1 MSEKTRNNRDNAATK
16 KKSRNNRI
24 NLRIDDDELQTLTSI
39 SFEDEESISQIVRK
53 AIKQYGILRNS
64 KKPF

>member
-1 MSEKTRNNRDNAATK
+1 MSEKTRNIRDNAGTK